1 MENEEMTKEMQEL
14 IENVV
19 DSTDAIVKES
29 KATQMPPLQV
39 YINDLLKR
47 LRDELPKMTE
57 GQLEAIERVVS
68 NEREDRNKWNL

>member
-1 MENEEMTKEMQEL
+1 MTKEMQEL